1 IALDEGTALDGE
13 TALPF
18 AAFLM
23 SNNIKVGLMA
33 LVLGITFGVGTSV
46 LLFANGV
53 PLGALGMQYFLE
65 GEGLFFWAWILPHGI
80 PELTAIVIYG
90 AAGFQLARGL
100 LAPGDRT
107 RSAALVEG
115 AARGVKIALGTV
127 PLLVLAGF

>member
-1 IALDEGTALDGE
+1 PRLVRAEGRAIAWAALLLALGVVVGATITVADPSALAVVLPAGAHQQMLPNERIALDEGTALDGE

-65 GEGLFFWAWILPHGI
+65 GEGRFCW
-80 PELTAIVIYG
+80 
-90 AAGFQLARGL
+90 
-100 LAPGDRT
+100 
-107 RSAALVEG
+107 RS
-115 AARGVKIALGTV
+115 
-127 PLLVLAGF
+127 